1 MGDLGLLN
9 DNSGIVVLLESSQ
22 KPPICGCPLTGI
34 GIFIPQLLQLFCHP
48 CPMILYPNI
57 YLHLLL
63 DICHLSIRII
73 HIFVFSNVSHIIFI
87 HK

>member
-1 MGDLGLLN
+1 
-9 DNSGIVVLLESSQ
+9 
-22 KPPICGCPLTGI
+22 
-34 GIFIPQLLQLFCHP
+34 
-48 CPMILYPNI
+48 MILYPNI

-63 DICHLSIRII
+63 DICHPSIRII